1 MVWNATATLIAI
13 IITSSIL
20 DEAGFFKWAALHIA
34 RWGNGRTSLLF
45 TLIVLFGAV
54 VAGLLTNDGAALILT
69 PIVME
74 LLLALGFSGSVIF
87 AFVMSAGFIS
97 DAARLDRKGVVWGK
111 SVAGRRDLGGRR

>member
-34 RWGNGRTSLLF
+34 RWGNGRTSLLY
-45 TLIVLFGAV
+45 TLIVLFGSV
-54 VAGLLTNDGAALILT
+54 VAGLLTNECAALILT

-74 LLLALGFSGSVIF
+74 LLLALGVSGSVIF
-87 AFVMSAGFIS
+87 AFVLSAGFFF
-97 DAARLDRKGVVWGK
+97 DAGSLPGRT
-111 SVAGRRDLGGRR
+111 SVG

>member
-74 LLLALGFSGSVIF
+74 LLLALGFRSEEHTSELQSL
-87 AFVMSAGFIS
+87 MRIS
-97 DAARLDRKGVVWGK
+97 YAVFCLNKKTTKKYKYKETNTAITR
-111 SVAGRRDLGGRR
+111 